1 MCSAAGSWGCC
12 EAGSRGWWMYEGQPT
27 GGTTMRSTKWLWL
40 VLIAVL
46 ALVPAACGR
55 DDDGGGGGGSGG
67 GASADPGITDK
78 EIKLG
83 GSYPFSGPASAY
95 GTIAKGAEAYFDFI
109 NAKGG
114 VNGRKINFKTLD
126 DGYEPPRALQNA
138 KRLIQQ
144 DKVFALF
151 NTLGTPNNLAIWDY
165 VNQQKVPHLYVATG
179 ASDWGKDIKAHP
191 YTIGWQPN
199 YVTEAK
205 VYAEY
210 LKKNKPNAKV
220 AVLYQNDGFGKDL
233 LGGFD
238 EGIKGSGIKVVDKES
253 YNVTDP
259 TVSAQMGR
267 LARSGA
273 DTFLNITTPKFSAQ
287 AIAAIAKSD
296 WKPLHIL
303 NNVGASKTLVLQP
316 VGLGN
321 AKGIISATYFKDP
334 DSPEWADDP
343 AMKEYKVGMKKF
355 APRANPNE
363 AFCAYG
369 WAAAATMVEALKNM
383 KEPTRESLMESIRS
397 LDTEIP
403 MLLPGVNVKMDGES
417 DGFPIEA
424 MQIMEFD
431 GENWQL
437 QGDVIEASAG
447 D

>member
-1 MCSAAGSWGCC
+1 MK
-12 EAGSRGWWMYEGQPT
+12 
-27 GGTTMRSTKWLWL
+27 STRWLWL

-55 DDDGGGGGGSGG
+55 DDDGGGGGGGGG
-67 GASADPGITDK
+67 GAKADPGITDK

-95 GTIAKGAEAYFDFI
+95 GIIGQGAKAYFDFV

-114 VNGRKINFKTLD
+114 VDGRKINFKTLD

-138 KRLIQQ
+138 RRLIQQ

-165 VNQQKVPHLYVATG
+165 VNQQKVPHLFVATG
-179 ASDWGKDIKAHP
+179 ASDWGKDIDKHP

-205 VYAEY
+205 VYADY
-210 LKKNKPNAKV
+210 LKKEKPKAKV

-233 LGGFD
+233 LGGF
-238 EGIKGSGIKVVDKES
+238 EKAIAGSGVKVVKKES

-259 TVSAQMGR
+259 TVAAQVGR

-287 AIAAIAKSD
+287 AIATVAKSG

-303 NNVGASKTLVLQP
+303 NNVGADKNLVLKP
-316 VGLGN
+316 VGLEN
-321 AKGIISATYFKDP
+321 AKGIISTAYFKDP
-334 DSPEWADDP
+334 QDSQWADD
-343 AMKEYKVGMKKF
+343 AAVKEYRDALKQYSPKSD
-355 APRANPNE
+355 PE
-363 AFCAYG
+363 DAFNMYG
-369 WAAAATMVEALKNM
+369 WTVATTMAKALEQM
-383 KEPTRESLMESIRS
+383 KEPTRAALMDAVRNMS
-397 LDTEIP
+397 LDQGT
-403 MLLPGVNVKMDGES
+403 LLPGNKVETSPDDGY
-417 DGFPIEA
+417 PLEA
-424 MQIMEFD
+424 MQIEKFD
-431 GENWQL
+431 GQNWKL
-437 QGDVIEASAG
+437 QGDLIQAKSG
-447 D
+447 

>member
-1 MCSAAGSWGCC
+1 MK
-12 EAGSRGWWMYEGQPT
+12 
-27 GGTTMRSTKWLWL
+27 STRLLWL

-55 DDDGGGGGGSGG
+55 DDDDAGGGGGGG
-67 GASADPGITDK
+67 GAADPGITDK

-95 GTIAKGAEAYFDFI
+95 GTIAKGAEAYFDFL

-114 VNGRKINFKTLD
+114 VDGRKINFKTID

-165 VNQQKVPHLYVATG
+165 VNQQKVPHLFVATG

-210 LKKNKPNAKV
+210 LKKEKPKAKV
-220 AVLYQNDGFGKDL
+220 AILYQNDGFGKDL
-233 LGGFD
+233 LGGFED
-238 EGIKGSGIKVVDKES
+238 AIKGSDVTVADKES

-259 TVSAQMGR
+259 TVSAQVGR

-287 AIAAIAKSD
+287 AIATIAKSD

-303 NNVGASKTLVLQP
+303 NNVGASKTLVLTP
-316 VGLGN
+316 VGLQN
-321 AKGIISATYFKDP
+321 AKGIVSTGYFKDP
-334 DSPEWADDP
+334 EDAQWADD
-343 AMKEYKVGMKKF
+343 AAVKEYHAAIKKYSPRTNSNDAF
-355 APRANPNE
+355 AM
-363 AFCAYG
+363 YG
-369 WAAAATMVEALKNM
+369 WTVGQTMAKALEGM
-383 KEPTRESLMESIRS
+383 KEPTRKSLMESVRN
-397 LDTEIP
+397 LDLEIGT
-403 MLLPGVNVKMDGES
+403 MLPNNKIQTTADDGY
-417 DGFPIEA
+417 PIEA

-431 GENWQL
+431 GKNWKL
-437 QGDVIEASAG
+437 QGNLIEAKAQ
-447 D
+447 

>member
-1 MCSAAGSWGCC
+1 M
-12 EAGSRGWWMYEGQPT
+12 
-27 GGTTMRSTKWLWL
+27 

-55 DDDGGGGGGSGG
+55 DEEGGGGGGGG
-67 GASADPGITDK
+67 GAAADPGITDK

-95 GTIAKGAEAYFDFI
+95 GTIAQGAKAYFSFL

-114 VNGRKINFKTLD
+114 VKGRKITFQTLD

-144 DKVFALF
+144 EQVFALF

-165 VNQQKVPHLYVATG
+165 VNQQKVPHLFVATG
-179 ASDWGKDIKAHP
+179 ASDWGKDIDAHP

-199 YVTEAK
+199 YVTEAR

-210 LKKNKPNAKV
+210 LKREKPKAKV

-233 LGGFD
+233 LGGFEEAVGD
-238 EGIKGSGIKVVDKES
+238 SGIQVVDKES

-259 TVSAQMGR
+259 TVSAQIGR

-303 NNVGASKTLVLQP
+303 NNVGASKTLVLAP
-316 VGLGN
+316 VGLEN
-321 AKGIISATYFKDP
+321 AKGIVSTGYFKDP
-334 DSPEWADDP
+334 EDPQWADDA
-343 AMKEYKVGMKKF
+343 AMKEYKTALKEHSPKT
-355 APRANPNE
+355 NPND
-363 AFCAYG
+363 AFAMYG
-369 WAAAATMVEALKNM
+369 WTVAQTMAKALEQM
-383 KEPTRESLMESIRS
+383 KEPTRKSLMEAVRN
-397 LDTEIP
+397 LNLEIGT
-403 MLLPGVNVKMDGES
+403 MLPGNKIQTTPDDGY
-417 DGFPIEA
+417 PIEA

-431 GENWQL
+431 GKNWKL
-437 QGDVIEASAG
+437 QGDLIEAKAT
-447 D
+447 

>member
-1 MCSAAGSWGCC
+1 LLLLTVIAA
-12 EAGSRGWWMYEGQPT
+12 
-27 GGTTMRSTKWLWL
+27 
-40 VLIAVL
+40 L

-55 DDDGGGGGGSGG
+55 DDDGGGGGGGG
-67 GASADPGITDK
+67 GAKADPGITDK

-95 GTIAKGAEAYFDFI
+95 GIIGEGAKAYFAFI

-114 VNGRKINFKTLD
+114 VDGRKINFKTLD

-138 KRLIQQ
+138 RRLIQQ

-165 VNQQKVPHLYVATG
+165 VNQQKVPHLFVATG
-179 ASDWGKDIKAHP
+179 ASDWGKDIEKHP

-199 YVTEAK
+199 YVTEAG
-205 VYAEY
+205 VYADY
-210 LKKNKPNAKV
+210 LKKEKPKAKV

-233 LGGFD
+233 LGGFED
-238 EGIKGSGIKVVDKES
+238 SIGGSGIKVVDKEP

-303 NNVGASKTLVLQP
+303 NNVGASKTLVLKP
-316 VGLGN
+316 VGFEN
-321 AKGIISATYFKDP
+321 AKGIVSTQYFKDP
-334 DSPEWADDP
+334 EDPQWADDA
-343 AMKEYKVGMKKF
+343 AMKEYRDGLKKYS
-355 APRANPNE
+355 PKSNPDDPFNM
-363 AFCAYG
+363 YG
-369 WAAAATMVEALKNM
+369 WTVAQTMVKALEGM
-383 KEPTRESLMESIRS
+383 KEPTRDSLMDSVRN
-397 LDTEIP
+397 LDLDIGT
-403 MLLPGVNVKMDGES
+403 MLPGNKIQTSPDDGY
-417 DGFPIEA
+417 PIEA
-424 MQIMEFD
+424 MQIMKFD
-431 GENWQL
+431 GTNWKL
-437 QGDVIEASAG
+437 EGDLIQAKAQ
-447 D
+447 

>member
-1 MCSAAGSWGCC
+1 M
-12 EAGSRGWWMYEGQPT
+12 
-27 GGTTMRSTKWLWL
+27 L
-40 VLIAVL
+40 VTVL

-55 DDDGGGGGGSGG
+55 DEEGGGGGGG

-95 GTIAKGAEAYFDFI
+95 GTIGEGAKAYFEFL

-114 VNGRKINFKTLD
+114 VNGRKINFKTID

-165 VNQQKVPHLYVATG
+165 VNQQKVPHLFVATG
-179 ASDWGKDIKAHP
+179 ASDWGKDIDAHP

-210 LKKNKPNAKV
+210 LQKEKPNAKV

-233 LGGFD
+233 LGGFE
-238 EGIKGSGIKVVDKES
+238 EGISGSDIKVVAKES
-253 YNVTDP
+253 YEVTDP
-259 TVSAQMGR
+259 TITSQIR
-267 LARSGA
+267 KLAGSDA
-273 DTFLNITTPKFSAQ
+273 DTFLNITTPKFSAL
-287 AIAAIAKSD
+287 AIATIAKTD

-303 NNVGASKTLVLQP
+303 NNVGASKTLVLKP
-316 VGLGN
+316 VGFEN
-321 AKGIISATYFKDP
+321 AKGIVSTTYFKDP
-334 DSPEWADDP
+334 DSPDWADDD
-343 AMKEYKVGMKKF
+343 AMKEYKAGMKKF

-369 WAAAATMVEALKNM
+369 WTAAATMVEALKGM
-383 KEPTRESLMESIRS
+383 KEPTRDALMESIRS
-397 LDTEIP
+397 MDTEIP
-403 MLLPGVNVKMDGES
+403 MLLPGINVKMDGES
-417 DGFPIEA
+417 DGFAIEA
-424 MQIMEFD
+424 MQIMKFD
-431 GENWQL
+431 GKNWQL
-437 QGDVIEASAG
+437 QGDVIQASAENE
-447 D
+447 